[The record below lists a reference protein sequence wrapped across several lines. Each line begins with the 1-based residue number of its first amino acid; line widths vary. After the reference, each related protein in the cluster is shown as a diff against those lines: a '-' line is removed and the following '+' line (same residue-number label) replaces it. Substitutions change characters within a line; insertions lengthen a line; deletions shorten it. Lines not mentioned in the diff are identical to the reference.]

1 MLLSGFLPMG
11 RGTDVPEHQLRQPDT
26 RRAFRRL
33 RRWALA
39 YLAASV
45 LALAAAFV
53 VLADETG
60 GAGGALVGVWIRC
73 AVVVLIAAVI
83 TVLVARAERGH
94 RRAYRVLRVFA
105 YLESLGFI
113 VVALVVPGYPP
124 WLRITQAVIGVF
136 AVGTALA
143 TSDGR
148 LRRAFANES

>member
-11 RGTDVPEHQLRQPDT
+11 HGTVPEHRLRQPDT
-26 RRAFRRL
+26 RRTFHRL

-39 YLAASV
+39 YLATSV
-45 LALAAAFV
+45 LALAATFV
-53 VLADETG
+53 MPVGDI
-60 GAGGALVGVWIRC
+60 GVWIRC

-105 YLESLGFI
+105 YLESLGFV

-143 TSDGR
+143 TTDGR
-148 LRRAFANES
+148 LRRAFASDS